1 MQRFKA
7 SICYCKALLASI
19 VVLGKVLHVKEVCLE
34 PLISRHLVTVWE
46 MLKTM
51 SECKVT
57 LWIGCS
63 EACSD
68 VQLSNLELLTGVP
81 LSLVTAGSIATI
93 SSRMSSAGPAIRGL
107 DLIRNVR
114 NEGSLRS
121 SATDS
126 HVDT

>member
-1 MQRFKA
+1 
-7 SICYCKALLASI
+7 
-19 VVLGKVLHVKEVCLE
+19 
-34 PLISRHLVTVWE
+34 
-46 MLKTM
+46 M

-57 LWIGCS
+57 LCVGCS
-63 EACSD
+63 EACAD
-68 VQLSNLELLTGVP
+68 VQLTNLELLTGVP

-114 NEGSLRS
+114 NEGSLRN

-126 HVDT
+126 HVDTWRFVICM